1 MLKSVLKYLLLAGM
15 LTTVPMTHAEKRN
28 EYWRQKVSLFELLP
42 ISSDDIV
49 MLGNSITD
57 GGEWVEL
64 LGRDNVKN
72 RGISADVISGVEE
85 RLDQVT
91 NGHPDKIFLLIGIND
106 ISHGHSAAELA
117 RRYERL
123 LKRITTDSPDT
134 KIYIQ
139 SVMPI
144 NNSFGRYRNLAGKE
158 KVVTQLNTLL
168 KQLAPTYNAVWV
180 DLWLALADSK
190 GRLRSD
196 FTNDG
201 LHLTG
206 KGYKAWAETII
217 PFIDQ

>member
-1 MLKSVLKYLLLAGM
+1 M

-180 DLWLALADSK
+180 DLWPALADSK

>member
-1 MLKSVLKYLLLAGM
+1 M
-15 LTTVPMTHAEKRN
+15 PMAYAEQRN

-42 ISSDDIV
+42 ISSEDIV

-64 LGRDNVKN
+64 LGHDNVKN

-91 NGHPDKIFLLIGIND
+91 SGQPNKIFLLIGIND

-117 RRYERL
+117 KRYERL
-123 LKRITTDSPDT
+123 LKRITTDSPNT
-134 KIYIQ
+134 KVYVQ

-144 NNSFGRYRNLAGKE
+144 NNSFGRYRNLTGKE

-168 KQLAPTYNAVWV
+168 KELAPKYNAEWI
-180 DLWLALADSK
+180 DLWPALSDSK

-206 KGYKAWAETII
+206 KGYKAWAEII
-217 PFIDQ
+217 LPYIDQ